1 MALSQ
6 AILSRKLLSLDY
18 NDKYKTELCRNWMAG
33 FCSFDNECVF
43 AHGKE
48 ELRIKSSNLADPV
61 PREPSPS
68 LYATNKSSST
78 SSSSKKRLPIFIE
91 LSRGVQ

>member
-1 MALSQ
+1 MTSTQ
-6 AILSRKLLSLDY
+6 AILSRKLQSPDY

-33 FCSFDNECVF
+33 FCSFESKCVF

-48 ELRIKSSNLADPV
+48 ELRLKTLQVNEDFTIPESTVPESDQLIKP
-61 PREPSPS
+61 
-68 LYATNKSSST
+68 Y
-78 SSSSKKRLPIFIE
+78 SKKRLPVFIE